1 MNWKEVKAISAAGA
15 LSIAMLATCA
25 AQNAPAPAQTPT
37 TPSGPT
43 APAAGKTH
51 AKGMRGMENLN
62 LTDEQK
68 ANIKSIRAK
77 EWSDIKAVRSDTT
90 LSDVQKKDKIRGI
103 HRDAFKQVSGTLTP
117 EQRQQWKD
125 NMKAHREKMK
135 EKKAQQPS

>member
-25 AQNAPAPAQTPT
+25 AQTPT
-37 TPSGPT
+37 TPSDTT

-68 ANIKSIRAK
+68 AKIKSIRGK
-77 EWSDIKAVRSDTT
+77 EWSDIKAVKSDTT
-90 LSDVQKKDKIRGI
+90 LSDVQKKDKVRGI
-103 HRDAFKQVSGTLTP
+103 RRDAFKQVSGTLTP